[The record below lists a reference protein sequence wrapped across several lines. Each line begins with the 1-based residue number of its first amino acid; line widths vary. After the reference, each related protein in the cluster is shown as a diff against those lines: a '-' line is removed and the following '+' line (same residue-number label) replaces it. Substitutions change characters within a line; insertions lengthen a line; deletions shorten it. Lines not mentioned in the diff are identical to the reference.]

1 MALTTTTDS
10 TATTIEPPMFGSW
23 GFGNELVLYA
33 AMRDR
38 GIEPE
43 VDAEIIQ
50 QPFDMSL
57 LLNREIDAAQGKS
70 YNEYAMLLEATNP
83 DTGELYQPE
92 DFNVID
98 LGVEGYLT
106 LEDAI
111 YARGGWLDDPANADI
126 AARFVAASMEG
137 WIYCSDEFDACVDI
151 VLDNGSTLGQGHMT
165 WMLNEI
171 NQLIWPAS
179 EGIGALDAA
188 SWDETLRVAID
199 SDTISGPPSDGAD
212 QTEINDAA
220 LALLADSGLDLRG
233 ESYAPIEVTVI
244 PGGE

>member
-151 VLDNGSTLGQGHMT
+151 VLDNGSTRFYFDGELLM
-165 WMLNEI
+165 
-171 NQLIWPAS
+171 
-179 EGIGALDAA
+179 EGVAGALA
-188 SWDETLRVAID
+188 SVGME
-199 SDTISGPPSDGAD
+199 
-212 QTEINDAA
+212 TEIGHAGDGGFVGIIDEAA
-220 LALLADSGLDLRG
+220 IYGIALSDDQVMANFETPGLAVDPVGKLATEWASLKGLR
-233 ESYAPIEVTVI
+233 
-244 PGGE
+244 